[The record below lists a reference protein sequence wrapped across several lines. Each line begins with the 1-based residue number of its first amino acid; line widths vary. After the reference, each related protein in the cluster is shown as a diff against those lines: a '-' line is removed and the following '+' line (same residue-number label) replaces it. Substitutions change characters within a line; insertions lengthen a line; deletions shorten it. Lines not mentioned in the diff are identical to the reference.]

1 MAACTLAQQAQLTA
15 VIYAADGVRF
25 VAAAPCSTELVA
37 KIVAYILGRCENAL
51 WPPVAARVRALM
63 ADDHPYAAIAL
74 YFAHV
79 GERWDD
85 ERLEFGGLPVGR
97 SQISGEGRQ

>member
-1 MAACTLAQQAQLTA
+1 
-15 VIYAADGVRF
+15 
-25 VAAAPCSTELVA
+25 
-37 KIVAYILGRCENAL
+37 
-51 WPPVAARVRALM
+51 M

-97 SQISGEGRQ
+97 SHIGGESRQ